1 MPLIVS
7 PKLFDTIKFKTNIYT
22 SIKKIFC
29 ELFQMAPENDTEGF
43 TFETNQSVIMNIK
56 GVNSVPKTIHG

>member
-1 MPLIVS
+1 MLLIVS
-7 PKLFDTIKFKTNIYT
+7 SKLFDTIKFKTNIYT

-29 ELFQMAPENDTEGF
+29 ELFPMVNENNTEGF

-56 GVNSVPKTIHG
+56 GVKSEPKTIHG